1 MERELMGVWD
11 SYQRESNGRDN
22 SALIGKRRC
31 VIVGAEETVSN
42 AGNPM
47 IVIKVRPSGCNFSVT
62 TWLVKNE
69 HFNRNATQFF
79 DCFKE
84 IPDGDFNLLSWIGA
98 EGAADFGEDEKGY
111 LKVKWWVDA
120 VKAQSLPPF
129 EGEKPERQT
138 ITTLDEEEPYDD
150 DDDLPFM

>member
-1 MERELMGVWD
+1 MSVWD

-31 VIVGAEETVSN
+31 VIVGAEETVSS

-69 HFNRNATQFF
+69 KFNHNATQFF
-79 DCFKE
+79 DAFPE
-84 IPDGDFNLLSWIGA
+84 IGDGNFNFIEWIGA

-111 LKVKWWVDA
+111 LKVKWWIDA
-120 VKAQSLPPF
+120 VRASSLPPF
-129 EGEKPERQT
+129 EGDKPERQT
-138 ITTLDEEEPYDD
+138 ITSLTEEEPYDD

>member
-1 MERELMGVWD
+1 MGVWD
-11 SYQRESNGRDN
+11 DYRREENERPSN
-22 SALIGKRRC
+22 ITGKMRC
-31 VIVGAEETVSN
+31 VIVGAEEKTSK

-47 IVIKVRPSGCNFSVT
+47 IEIKVRPSGCKFSVT

-69 HFNRNATQFF
+69 KFNRNATQFF
-79 DCFKE
+79 DAFPE
-84 IPDGDFNLLSWIGA
+84 ITDGDFNLLSWIGA

-129 EGEKPERQT
+129 EGEKPERQSVT
-138 ITTLDEEEPYDD
+138 KLEEQEESGE
-150 DDDLPFM
+150 DDDLPWV

>member
-1 MERELMGVWD
+1 MGVWD
-11 SYQRESNGRDN
+11 DYRREENERPSN
-22 SALIGKRRC
+22 ITGKMRC
-31 VIVGAEETVSN
+31 VIVGAEEKTSK

-47 IVIKVRPSGCNFSVT
+47 IEIKVRPSGCKFSVT

-69 HFNRNATQFF
+69 KFNRNATQFF
-79 DCFKE
+79 DAFPE
-84 IPDGDFNLLSWIGA
+84 IQDGDFNLLSWIGA

-138 ITTLDEEEPYDD
+138 ITSLTDEEPYDD
-150 DDDLPFM
+150 DDDLPFV

>member
-1 MERELMGVWD
+1 MGVWD

-79 DCFKE
+79 DAFPE
-84 IPDGDFNLLSWIGA
+84 ITDGDFNLLSWIGA

-138 ITTLDEEEPYDD
+138 ITTLDDPEDD
-150 DDDLPFM
+150 DGDLPF